1 MKIFLNPGHAPGI
14 DSGAVNSA
22 YGVTEAEICRDI
34 GAKVKA
40 YLLAAGCEV
49 RILQSDNLAGESTG
63 PNVCATANA
72 WPADIFVALH
82 CNSAADA
89 SASGT
94 ECLVFGA
101 DSVPARNLAGCIQH
115 QIVRSLGTVDRGLKA
130 RPNLI
135 VLKDTDMPATLVE
148 MAFISNFKDVVLL
161 TQHQDDFARAI
172 ACGVTD
178 YISEG
183 RG

>member
-72 WPADIFVALH
+72 WPADILLH
-82 CNSAADA
+82 CIAIRLLTHRQA
-89 SASGT
+89 
-94 ECLVFGA
+94 
-101 DSVPARNLAGCIQH
+101 ARNALCSAPTASLREILPAVSS
-115 QIVRSLGTVDRGLKA
+115 IKSSARSAPWTAV
-130 RPNLI
+130 
-135 VLKDTDMPATLVE
+135 
-148 MAFISNFKDVVLL
+148 
-161 TQHQDDFARAI
+161 
-172 ACGVTD
+172 
-178 YISEG
+178 
-183 RG
+183 